1 MPPAQVEL
9 ITSLVE
15 KQLHTNQLRSVF
27 CSRLFPHAGRRL
39 PLIGILKIAFYDE
52 AIGMLARGFSKRIEL
67 GDIIPLQFILLVQAT
82 RRSLIRENESAEL
95 LAQNGF
101 KVEQNPVIAGPK
113 EPDYRI
119 NGEIFDN
126 YAPST
131 SNARNIASEIA
142 RKITNGQTERV
153 VVNLADSS
161 VSPAALEAQLTAY
174 AIPGLKQAI
183 IIDRSGGFKIIKFGE

>member
-101 KVEQNPVIAGPK
+101 KVEQNPVIA
-113 EPDYRI
+113 
-119 NGEIFDN
+119 
-126 YAPST
+126 
-131 SNARNIASEIA
+131 AS
-142 RKITNGQTERV
+142 R
-153 VVNLADSS
+153 
-161 VSPAALEAQLTAY
+161 P
-174 AIPGLKQAI
+174 
-183 IIDRSGGFKIIKFGE
+183 